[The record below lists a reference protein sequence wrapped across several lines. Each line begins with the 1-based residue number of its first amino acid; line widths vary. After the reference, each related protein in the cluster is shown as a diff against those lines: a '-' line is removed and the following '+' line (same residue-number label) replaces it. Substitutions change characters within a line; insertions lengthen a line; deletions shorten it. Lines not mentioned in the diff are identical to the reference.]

1 MRGGTIPDRATEDL
15 MQSGVMSQRN
25 VERIATRIVANELEF
40 RGFRVT
46 DLNKEG
52 LAPNVDLLAARE
64 GRLLQIQVKG
74 ASQEKRQ
81 NGWEDWWV
89 GYGYSSG
96 DTIARKKPMFNR
108 VESFYE
114 ANVVVLVAVRTPSE
128 YRCVVLPMA
137 EAEKAA
143 QINLDR
149 DYRTLTLAGETR
161 SSGKT
166 SIYLDRIP
174 DVRDPARKPLFD
186 DELKILRTYID
197 NWNI

>member
-1 MRGGTIPDRATEDL
+1 MLSASLPGHL
-15 MQSGVMSQRN
+15 QSST
-25 VERIATRIVANELEF
+25 A
-40 RGFRVT
+40 
-46 DLNKEG
+46 
-52 LAPNVDLLAARE
+52 
-64 GRLLQIQVKG
+64 
-74 ASQEKRQ
+74 
-81 NGWEDWWV
+81 
-89 GYGYSSG
+89 
-96 DTIARKKPMFNR
+96 
-108 VESFYE
+108 
-114 ANVVVLVAVRTPSE
+114 
-128 YRCVVLPMA
+128 A

-149 DYRTLTLAGETR
+149 DYRTLTFAGETR